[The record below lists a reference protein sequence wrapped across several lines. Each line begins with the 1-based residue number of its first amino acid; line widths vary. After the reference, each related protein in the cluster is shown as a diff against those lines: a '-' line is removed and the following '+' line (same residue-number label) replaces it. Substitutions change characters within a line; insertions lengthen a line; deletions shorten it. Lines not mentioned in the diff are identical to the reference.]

1 MAALLRQETSRE
13 TASFRAVGST
23 AGKACVVCS
32 TELIS
37 VFRLVYKGGHLYLFG
52 GVVESGEKD
61 ITLKDFYSLDTSKFD
76 SWNVIIEND
85 SMEWLGNEEGEDDED
100 VSDEDE
106 SDMDTD

>member
-1 MAALLRQETSRE
+1 MFVTTQDTLTTSDSL
-13 TASFRAVGST
+13 AIPSNL
-23 AGKACVVCS
+23 C
-32 TELIS
+32 L
-37 VFRLVYKGGHLYLFG
+37 FRLVYKGGHLYLFG